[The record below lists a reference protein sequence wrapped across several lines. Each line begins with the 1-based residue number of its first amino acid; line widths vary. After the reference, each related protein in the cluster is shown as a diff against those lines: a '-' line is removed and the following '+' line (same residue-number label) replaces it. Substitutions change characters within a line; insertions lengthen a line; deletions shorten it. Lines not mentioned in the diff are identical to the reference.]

1 MAVRGVAQG
10 GVLTV
15 NAASVA
21 ERLRQEIDALVREGR
36 ELSDNVRQAN
46 PAEVVLGFSEHY
58 QKWYTRALAVVRTL
72 ALERLD
78 EFRRLYEGD
87 QKRKVL
93 DATSYCIADYVRGH
107 RPAPRGIPEREPFDV
122 KMAAYVRVN
131 TQVDIV
137 ASAAWRLDDILSNIR
152 GVLQANLFNSELE
165 AARHLR
171 DNGHLRAAGAVAGV
185 VLESHL
191 AEVCTHHSVAVRKKD
206 PHVSDYNDALKNAG
220 VFDVIQW
227 RGVQR
232 LADIRN
238 LCDHKKQRDPT
249 PDEVDDLISGVDKAI
264 KTLA

>member
-21 ERLRQEIDALVREGR
+21 ERLRREIDALVREGR

-46 PAEVVLGFSEHY
+46 PAEVVLGFSERY

-87 QKRKVL
+87 EKRKVL

-137 ASAAWRLDDILSNIR
+137 ASAAWRLDDILTNIR
-152 GVLQANLFNSELE
+152 GVLQADLFDSELD
-165 AARHLR
+165 AARELAK
-171 DNGHLRAAGAVAGV
+171 NGHLRAAGAVAGV
-185 VLESHL
+185 VLEGHL
-191 AEVCTHHSVAVRKKD
+191 AEMCRTHGIAVRKKE
-206 PHVSDYNDALKNAG
+206 PSIGDYNDLLKKG
-220 VFDVIQW
+220 EVLDVPQW
-227 RGVQR
+227 RLVQR
-232 LADIRN
+232 LGDLRN
-238 LCDHKKQRDPT
+238 LCTHKKTREPT
-249 PDEVDDLISGVDKAI
+249 ADEVRELIDGVDKAT
-264 KTLA
+264 KTLS

>member
-1 MAVRGVAQG
+1 M
-10 GVLTV
+10 

-36 ELSDNVRQAN
+36 QLSDNVRQAN
-46 PAEVVLGFSEHY
+46 PAEVVLGFSERY

-78 EFRRLYEGD
+78 EFRRLYED
-87 QKRKVL
+87 DEKRKVL

-137 ASAAWRLDDILSNIR
+137 ASAACRLDDILANIR
-152 GVLQANLFNSELE
+152 GLLQADLFDSELD
-165 AARHLR
+165 AARDLSK
-171 DNGHLRAAGAVAGV
+171 NGHVRAAGAVAGV
-185 VLESHL
+185 VLEGHL
-191 AEVCTHHSVAVRKKD
+191 AQVCANHAVDVKKEQATI
-206 PHVSDYNDALKNAG
+206 SDLNDGLKNAEL
-220 VFDVIQW
+220 FDIPQW
-227 RGVQR
+227 RGIQK

-238 LCDHKKQRDPT
+238 LCTHKKDREPT
-249 PDEVDDLISGVDKAI
+249 AEDVQELIDGVDKAT
-264 KTLA
+264 KTVS